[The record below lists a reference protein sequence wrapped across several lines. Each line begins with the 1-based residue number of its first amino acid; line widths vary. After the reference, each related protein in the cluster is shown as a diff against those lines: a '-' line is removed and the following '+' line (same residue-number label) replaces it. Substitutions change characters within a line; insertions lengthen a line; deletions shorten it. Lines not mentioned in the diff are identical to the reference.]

1 MSSKSDSDIHSEWVI
16 YLLCCAD
23 GTLYCGITNH
33 LEKRLR
39 QHNGEI
45 KGGAK
50 YTQSRR
56 PCRLVYQEFAD
67 NRQTA
72 SQREYAIKQLS
83 RVQKQQ
89 LIQNASFPV
98 KLVCA
103 KKC

>member
-1 MSSKSDSDIHSEWVI
+1 MSSTVSKPCSVIQSEWVV
-16 YLLCCAD
+16 YLLRCAD
-23 GTLYCGITNH
+23 NSFYCGITNN

-50 YTQSRR
+50 YTRCRR
-56 PCRLVYQEFAD
+56 PCHIVYQEFAM

-83 RVQKQQ
+83 KAQKQQ
-89 LIQNASFPV
+89 LIQPS
-98 KLVCA
+98 
-103 KKC
+103 

>member
-1 MSSKSDSDIHSEWVI
+1 MKTGTTPKQPIVSEWVV
-16 YLLCCAD
+16 YLLRCAD
-23 GTLYCGITNH
+23 HTLYCGITTN

-56 PCRLVYQEFAD
+56 PCELVYHEITE

-72 SQREYAIKQLS
+72 SQREYAIKQLT
-83 RVQKQQ
+83 RTQKEA
-89 LIQNASFPV
+89 LIQSMS
-98 KLVCA
+98 
-103 KKC
+103 

>member
-1 MSSKSDSDIHSEWVI
+1 MSSTVSKPCSVIQSEWVV
-16 YLLCCAD
+16 YLLRCAD
-23 GTLYCGITNH
+23 NSFYCGITNN

-56 PCRLVYQEFAD
+56 PCHIVYQEFAT

-83 RVQKQQ
+83 KAKKQQ
-89 LIQNASFPV
+89 LIQPS
-98 KLVCA
+98 
-103 KKC
+103 